1 MKDYEPIMS
10 WGEDLAK
17 RFGDDR
23 RGDKDEA
30 VAFLER
36 SARGGPAL
44 ELGIGAGRIA
54 FPLAAR
60 GIRVDGIDISPA
72 MVDQLRAKPG
82 GERISVTI
90 GDLADVP
97 VAGTYRLIFVVYN
110 TLFNRLTQEDQVRC
124 FENVA
129 ARLVDDGSFVMEA
142 YSPSFLHRLR
152 DNQYVEAEAIEVDEV
167 TLDLLRHDPIGQRI
181 DENHVSL
188 SGAGVRLFPV
198 AQRYAWPGELDLMAR
213 IAGLRLKERWA
224 GWNREPVAAASSTCP
239 STGAE
244 PASNGPEPSLRSR
257 AAPRTHYAPRR
268 YYQTVKPRGLESLKA
283 VDRGYA
289 NFGDP
294 LSQNKSSSRSR
305 SVLCQRR

>member
-1 MKDYEPIMS
+1 
-10 WGEDLAK
+10 
-17 RFGDDR
+17 
-23 RGDKDEA
+23 
-30 VAFLER
+30 
-36 SARGGPAL
+36 
-44 ELGIGAGRIA
+44 
-54 FPLAAR
+54 
-60 GIRVDGIDISPA
+60 
-72 MVDQLRAKPG
+72 MVDQLRAKLG

-110 TLFNRLTQEDQVRC
+110 TLFNLLTQEDQVHC

-224 GWNREPVAAASSTCP
+224 GWNREPVAAASS
-239 STGAE
+239 
-244 PASNGPEPSLRSR
+244 NL
-257 AAPRTHYAPRR
+257 
-268 YYQTVKPRGLESLKA
+268 V
-283 VDRGYA
+283 
-289 NFGDP
+289 
-294 LSQNKSSSRSR
+294 
-305 SVLCQRR
+305 SVYGR